1 MHRHTKKFLL
11 KIFTLSTFI
20 VILFNIWDNLLNAS
34 ISTTKNTQNKLIFRK
49 ANNNWLGKTWV
60 AIATNIGTNH
70 QEGGKL
76 EDSIYKEIL
85 SIEEAIW
92 NNASQT
98 EEIIWDNMTLIKE
111 YLSILKTDPKVIID
125 SSYDKSA
132 TLNAYVDQ
140 LEFRYKNWVLN
151 QKNLIKQRDIFI
163 ASMTNSASEIEN
175 LKSKIWTDFTNSN
188 INGSLENIDSYLEL
202 KQKFNFAK
210 IYVTYIN
217 QFLNQYSFLNTYSRD
232 LASVLIANKDAIIRD
247 AYVVIPKAWWLEAL
261 KKFDL
266 IYEQ

>member
-20 VILFNIWDNLLNAS
+20 VLLFNIWDNLLNAS
-34 ISTTKNTQNKLIFRK
+34 ISSTKSTQNKLTFKK

-60 AIATNIGTNH
+60 AIATNIWTNH
-70 QEGGKL
+70 KESDKL
-76 EDSIYKEIL
+76 ASSIYKEIL
-85 SIEEAIW
+85 SIEEALSGD
-92 NNASQT
+92 ASQSAD
-98 EEIIWDNMTLIKE
+98 IIWDNMNTIKE
-111 YLSILKTDPKVIID
+111 YLSILKTDPKVIIN
-125 SSYDKSA
+125 STYDKSS

-140 LEFRYKNWVLN
+140 LEFRYKNWVSN

-163 ASMTNSASEIEN
+163 ASMTNSANEIES
-175 LKSKIWTDFTNSN
+175 LKSKISLDFGNSN
-188 INGSLENIDSYLEL
+188 VNGSLENIDTYLEL

-217 QFLNQYSFLNTYSRD
+217 QFLNQYNFLNNYARD
-232 LASVLIANKDAIIRD
+232 LAWVLVANKDAIIRD
-247 AYVVIPKAWWLEAL
+247 AYVVIPKTGWIEAL